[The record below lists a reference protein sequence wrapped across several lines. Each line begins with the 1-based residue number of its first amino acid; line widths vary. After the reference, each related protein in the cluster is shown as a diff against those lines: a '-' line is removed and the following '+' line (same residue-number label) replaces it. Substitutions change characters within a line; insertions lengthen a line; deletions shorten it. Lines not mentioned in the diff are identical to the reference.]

1 MHDDPRE
8 RQRVASNIGAV
19 VLAFCRE
26 RLRQGG
32 RFHMQELNAYVQK
45 HHESAPASADR
56 ILRQLRAEG
65 LVKYEVL
72 NRSESLYQLKKTTET
87 PPRGVVGGVPRGL
100 FGDDAPAKG
109 RGLDAIRGR

>member
-1 MHDDPRE
+1 M
-8 RQRVASNIGAV
+8 
-19 VLAFCRE
+19 AFCRE

-32 RFHMQELNAYVQK
+32 RFHMQELNEYVQQ

-56 ILRQLRAEG
+56 ILRQLRSEG
-65 LVKYEVL
+65 RVAYEVL
-72 NRSESLYQLKKTTET
+72 SRSESLYVVKGVMPDGAGAARPPHAGNVKT

-100 FGDDAPAKG
+100 FDGPAWGEVKGEG

>member
-1 MHDDPRE
+1 MHDAPHE
-8 RQRVASNIGAV
+8 RQRVAANIGAV
-19 VLAFCRE
+19 VLAFCIE

-32 RFHMQELNAYVQK
+32 QFHMAELNAYVQK

-65 LVKYEVL
+65 KVAYEVL

-87 PPRGVVGGVPRGL
+87 PPRGDVGGVPRGL
-100 FGDDAPAKG
+100 FGDEAPAKG
-109 RGLDAIRGR
+109 RGIDAVKGR